1 MHYFLDTDFTPSFGK
16 LNEEESRHA
25 IKSLRLKVGD
35 AIKIGDG
42 NGNLFHC
49 NIRALGKDQLTVNVT
64 ETIVAEMPNRKLI
77 VAIPPT
83 KNISRFEWFLEKAT
97 EMGIGEIVPMLTKRT
112 ERPRLKM
119 DRAHRI
125 VHAAGKQS
133 LQPFLPVLNEL
144 TPFEEVCKLEAQ
156 HKFMAHC
163 EDGLERVSLT
173 KALKETGDSGDVLML
188 IGPEGDFTTDEISEA
203 KAAGF
208 KAVELG
214 PHRLRTE
221 TAGVFSVAVWLG
233 GSTKY

>member
-1 MHYFLDTDFTPSFGK
+1 MHYFLDTAFSPKLGK

-25 IKSLRLKVGD
+25 IKSLRLKIGD
-35 AIKIGDG
+35 GIKIGDG
-42 NGNLFHC
+42 NGNLYHC
-49 NIRALGKDQLTVNVT
+49 TIRSLGKNELKVDVT
-64 ETIVAEMPNRKLI
+64 DTITAEAPKRKLI

-83 KNISRFEWFLEKAT
+83 KNISRFEWFLEKST

-133 LQPFLPVLNEL
+133 LQPFLPILHEL
-144 TPFEEVCKLEAQ
+144 TYFEDVCKIEAQ

-163 EDGLERVSLT
+163 EEGLERVSLV

-188 IGPEGDFTTDEISEA
+188 IGPEGDFTKEEIGQA

-221 TAGVFSVAVWLG
+221 TAGVFSVSVWLG
-233 GSTKY
+233 GR